1 VAYSLK
7 PGFEQFRREVM
18 KASRPLLEKNVVPLQ
33 AAVMKSLETF
43 PDILVEKS
51 RRLPNAESMI
61 EISAKWLGLASD
73 QDEVVRTLKRQ
84 WSDELLQAQHAKFY
98 VGPVDESVVLVFAG
112 TYDDNRFV
120 TGRILVTF

>member
-1 VAYSLK
+1 
-7 PGFEQFRREVM
+7 M